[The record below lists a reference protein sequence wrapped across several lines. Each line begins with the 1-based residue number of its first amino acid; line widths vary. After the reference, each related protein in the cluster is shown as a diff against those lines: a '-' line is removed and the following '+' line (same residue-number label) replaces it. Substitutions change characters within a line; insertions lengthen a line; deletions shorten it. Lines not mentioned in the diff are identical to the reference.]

1 MTGKITSLEEIGEK
15 QDRPPNMLDYL
26 LIEKCGEAIPEDKY
40 EYRDLI
46 CSSKRTEELIDL
58 LGIVKNQAEGK
69 KIADLLVQDNVLYA
83 VENSEAYQKKY
94 GNELNIRDRDKLIK
108 WVKENIKSS
117 EDLEHL
123 PPLTNDDIRRQ
134 ELYPYGWWIPGKI
147 PAKVFQSGGTTGD
160 PAYIPYSKID
170 YEIACL
176 IAAKGFK
183 EYGEIKENS
192 RALFLVPPDPHAF
205 GPPCSHSLEK
215 LRAISIWKHF
225 RNLSTEQILD
235 QIAKVEPDILIA
247 APHGPKGAAGALDVL
262 LKKDQELGTEILPT
276 YLENKKIVS
285 GGAPISTELVEE
297 LYEDVGVERIVSGYG
312 SANIIGYFG
321 PIRRK
326 REDGIKFFSE
336 VEIPAGYWIV
346 TPIEDE
352 EAPEGW
358 SRYGITVLG
367 REIMPIIKFDHE
379 DYGKVDLKRGKIED
393 ICRKDWFVKREDG
406 KYEVRIPSQVYTCI
420 SEV

>member
-1 MTGKITSLEEIGEK
+1 MTGKITSLEEIREK

-94 GNELNIRDRDKLIK
+94 GNELNIRDRDELIK

-117 EDLEHL
+117 EDLEYL
-123 PPLTNDDIRRQ
+123 PPLTNDDIRKP
-134 ELYPYGWWIPGKI
+134 ELYPYDWWIPGKI
-147 PAKVFQSGGTTGD
+147 PAKVFQSGGTTGE
-160 PAYIPYSKID
+160 PGYIPYSAID
-170 YEIACL
+170 YEVACL
-176 IAAKGFK
+176 SMARDIKNSV
-183 EYGEIKENS
+183 EIKDGDKV
-192 RALFLVPPDPHAF
+192 LFLVPSNPHPY
-205 GPPCSHSLEK
+205 GPSCSYCLEK
-215 LRAISIWKHF
+215 LRAISLWKHF

-235 QIAKVEPDILIA
+235 QIAKVEPDVLIA

-312 SANIIGYFG
+312 SSQVMGFFG
-321 PIRRK
+321 PATRK
-326 REDGIKFFSE
+326 REDKINFFSE
-336 VEIPAGYWIV
+336 VEIPTGYWIV